1 MKLLG
6 LLTWTSP
13 ELRLELVL
21 MLLSRWEAEELCEDR
36 VLVITQLC
44 AELSTV
50 TASLLARDSL
60 MKLAICRCAFSEMW
74 MFWPELGD
82 FSTDTLTSFSVGS
95 GVLVRHEFAA
105 AAVVVLVSTLALRPI
120 LFSENTSP
128 KK

>member
-74 MFWPELGD
+74 MF
-82 FSTDTLTSFSVGS
+82 
-95 GVLVRHEFAA
+95 
-105 AAVVVLVSTLALRPI
+105 
-120 LFSENTSP
+120 
-128 KK
+128 